1 MIEQEWLNIISSLGE
16 LHSLIGSLHSLPYQ
30 SNPAIF
36 AWVLHFLASIWNFSL
51 SKYSWWGYYFF
62 VSLLLSLY
70 FLGSWL
76 VYLHRHLTFLSI
88 NYWITSFFT
97 FFYLLFQALK
107 NKSNYIADGQLPRIS
122 CSSHFSNVTK
132 TQIFINLNSRKKGNR
147 NFLSSLLE
155 KKFQAPTIILKTPK
169 LIRQI
174 LLLCGY
180 LLRDKKLK
188 FTFLKESTFQV

>member
-1 MIEQEWLNIISSLGE
+1 M
-16 LHSLIGSLHSLPYQ
+16 
-30 SNPAIF
+30 
-36 AWVLHFLASIWNFSL
+36 
-51 SKYSWWGYYFF
+51 
-62 VSLLLSLY
+62 
-70 FLGSWL
+70 

-107 NKSNYIADGQLPRIS
+107 NKSNCIADGQLPRIS

>member
-1 MIEQEWLNIISSLGE
+1 MESTEEATSAPVLMIEQEWLNIISSLGE

-36 AWVLHFLASIWNFSL
+36 AWVLHFLASTWNFSL
-51 SKYSWWGYYFF
+51 SRYSWWGYYFF
-62 VSLLLSLY
+62 VSLLLSLS

-107 NKSNYIADGQLPRIS
+107 NKSNCIADGQLPRIS

-155 KKFQAPTIILKTPK
+155 KNFRHSQL
-169 LIRQI
+169 
-174 LLLCGY
+174 Y
-180 LLRDKKLK
+180 
-188 FTFLKESTFQV
+188 